1 MDPNSGTFVLYIK
14 IIFEREVEI
23 MKKLTAVL
31 LTALALILCLTG
43 CGGKQT
49 EKVE

>member
-14 IIFEREVEI
+14 IFFEREVEI

-31 LTALALILCLTG
+31 LIALALTLCLTG
-43 CGGKQT
+43 
-49 EKVE
+49 